1 MKLFVIFLFL
11 FAKSFGCFSQEAPS
25 IITYNKGG
33 TKYFQNNEK
42 LKQKKLKSILL
53 STPESKVYF
62 RKYQQEKL
70 ISLALFIP
78 FVVNIG
84 VVHNERKPAFFSK
97 KNLVFDLITTV
108 TTSAFVYIMV
118 HQFKQLKKSAN
129 AYNKA
134 KQLVLY

>member
-1 MKLFVIFLFL
+1 MKAIIFLLL
-11 FAKSFGCFSQEAPS
+11 FIQSLKCFTQEATG
-25 IITYNKGG
+25 ILTYNKGG

-42 LKQKKLKSILL
+42 LRQKKLKSILL

-78 FVVNIG
+78 FIVNIG
-84 VVHNERKPAFFSK
+84 VVHNESKPEFFSK
-97 KNLVFDLITTV
+97 KNLAFDLITTV

-134 KQLVLY
+134 NQLVLF